1 MTTDQVAAQMM
12 GRHPKYA
19 SIPTNAQVREAEQV
33 QQEENRKQNP
43 SAFEMPKTKDQKIAE
58 SIELIKKKFVGK
70 KIGDYEVTG
79 VAEILKGKKDVW
91 VYLELKKS
99 DKTEPIGEVAMK
111 DSDVDKTTD
120 GFENDP
126 EIAAMKP
133 VIKISV
139 RQEYYAWPAKS
150 TMGKKIAKLLKK
162 DVPEAEKTPKAAG
175 ASEPVNGSDQRSKK
189 NEQKKKDGKKVK
201 AAF

>member
-91 VYLELKKS
+91 LYLELKKS

-126 EIAAMKP
+126 
-133 VIKISV
+133 
-139 RQEYYAWPAKS
+139 
-150 TMGKKIAKLLKK
+150 
-162 DVPEAEKTPKAAG
+162 
-175 ASEPVNGSDQRSKK
+175 
-189 NEQKKKDGKKVK
+189 
-201 AAF
+201 

>member
-126 EIAAMKP
+126 EIAALKP

-162 DVPEAEKTPKAAG
+162 DTPEAEKTPKAAG

>member
-43 SAFEMPKTKDQKIAE
+43 TAFEMPKTKDQKIAE

-126 EIAAMKP
+126 EIAALKP

-162 DVPEAEKTPKAAG
+162 DTPEAEKTPKAAG

>member
-1 MTTDQVAAQMM
+1 MTTDQVAASMM

-91 VYLELKKS
+91 LYLELKKS

-126 EIAAMKP
+126 EIAALKP

-162 DVPEAEKTPKAAG
+162 DTPEAEKTPKAAG

>member
-91 VYLELKKS
+91 LYLELKKS

-126 EIAAMKP
+126 EIAALKP

-162 DVPEAEKTPKAAG
+162 DTPEAEKTPKAAG